1 VTSDPTPEITEP
13 DTTEAPTRLTR
24 ARIIFSF
31 FRKDVRKQ
39 RKKLLGGMGFA
50 VIYAL
55 SRVIE
60 PWPLKVVL
68 DQVLFHKPA
77 HGFFMS
83 PFTIFGTSAYEILAA
98 SALVL
103 VVAAIVRGFAYFYED
118 FFLSS
123 AAQEIVY
130 SIRRRLYEHLH
141 RLPLAFHQ
149 RRSTGDLLVRLSA
162 DIVMLREV
170 LVDAVVNLG
179 TGVVLVVLM
188 TAVMLYVDPVLTLV
202 SIGVM
207 PLIALMSM
215 FYGRRIRTTS
225 RRQRKR
231 EGQVAAAMHE
241 ALSAMDVVQ
250 LHGASGREQE
260 RFQQLNRKS
269 LKQGTEAVRL
279 EARMNRSVEWALT
292 AGTIAVLWAGTLRAL
307 HGAITPG
314 ELIVYISYLRAAYR
328 PLRRASKS
336 VQRSA
341 KALAAAERIVE
352 MLQTEPDLRD
362 SPTAR
367 PAPTFRGRIVFENVG
382 FAYSPGD
389 TVLEGI
395 DLRVSAG
402 STVAIVGATG
412 SGKSTLASLV
422 PRLFDPS
429 AGRVTIDGLDI
440 RDLTLESLRAQI
452 SVVRQDSILFGL
464 SIAEN
469 IRYGKP
475 DATDEEVQAAAAAAG
490 IDDFLSELPS
500 GYDTVLTERGTS
512 LSGGQRQRVALAR
525 ALVRRTPVLILDEP
539 TTGLDAEKEREVT
552 RAIRELTRETTT
564 LLITHDMRLVQDAD
578 LVVVLDHGRVVGRG
592 TYDELL
598 ARSPTLRRFAGAYDE
613 VGHAPPAAPS
623 SVDRGGP
630 RVLFYSHNGIGV
642 GHLQRQLDLA
652 SAYRARHPDAAV
664 LLATGSTAAG
674 MFEFPAGID
683 FFKLPALRPVDRKRT
698 WVPRDLAVSRETVTE
713 MRTELLE
720 SAVRSFSPDVLIADF
735 MPAGPYGELL
745 PALERL
751 TRSGGR
757 AVAGFRDIIDEPAF
771 VRELWEETGVYETL
785 REHYDAICVYGDPR
799 VMNFADDYG
808 LDEPD
813 ERLRYCGYLGRPRP
827 AAPDSPVLERPF
839 VIASC
844 GGGADGA
851 ALLDAFIRS
860 AAGIRSRIGGTWLAV
875 SGPLMPPAEHARLSR
890 LAALHDVEL
899 RRAVPGLRT
908 YTAVA
913 DCVVAM
919 PGYNTTCDVLSYGR
933 NAVFVP
939 RPGPSCEQLMRAER
953 LRKWVRAEIVLEP
966 SAELLRV
973 SIERALASAPITAPL
988 PLDGLERAVD
998 VFDSCVELAPA
1009 AAA

>member
-1 VTSDPTPEITEP
+1 MKPDTTPE
-13 DTTEAPTRLTR
+13 TTEAPTRLTR
-24 ARIIFSF
+24 ARIVFSF
-31 FRKDVRKQ
+31 FSKDVRKQ

-55 SRVIE
+55 SRLIE

-77 HGFFMS
+77 RGFFMG
-83 PFTIFGTSAYEILAA
+83 PFTIFGSSAYEILAA

-103 VVAAIVRGFAYFYED
+103 VIAAIVRGFAYFYED

-149 RRSTGDLLVRLSA
+149 KRSTGDLLVRLSA

-188 TAVMLYVDPVLTLV
+188 TAVMLYVDPALTLV

-207 PLIALMSM
+207 PLIAVMSM

-241 ALSAMDVVQ
+241 ALNAMDVVQ

-260 RFQQLNRKS
+260 RFQELNRKS
-269 LKQGTEAVRL
+269 LKQGTKAVRL

-292 AGTIAVLWAGTLRAL
+292 GGTVAVLWAGTLRAL

-314 ELIVYISYLRAAYR
+314 ELIVFISYLRAAYR

-362 SPTAR
+362 SPTAG
-367 PAPTFRGRIVFENVG
+367 PAPPFRGRIVFERVG

-389 TVLEGI
+389 TVLDGI
-395 DLRVSAG
+395 DLDVAAG

-412 SGKSTLASLV
+412 SGKSTLVSLV

-429 AGRVTIDGLDI
+429 AGRVTIDGIDI

-469 IRYGKP
+469 IRYGMP

-490 IDDFLSELPS
+490 IDDFLAELPA

-512 LSGGQRQRVALAR
+512 LSGGQRQRIALAR
-525 ALVRRTPVLILDEP
+525 ALVRRTPILILDEP
-539 TTGLDAEKEREVT
+539 TTGLDAEKERDVT
-552 RAIRELTRETTT
+552 RAIRKLTRDTTT
-564 LLITHDMRLVQDAD
+564 MLITHDMRLVQDAD
-578 LVVVLDHGRVVGRG
+578 LVMVLDHGRVVGRG

-598 ARSPTLRRFAGAYDE
+598 GRSPTLRRFAGAYDD
-613 VGHAPPAAPS
+613 VGHASPPAPS
-623 SVDRGGP
+623 PVDRGGP

-674 MFEFPAGID
+674 MFEFPPGID

-698 WVPRDLAVSRETVTE
+698 WVPRDLAVPRETVTA
-713 MRTELLE
+713 MRSELLE
-720 SAVRSFSPDVLIADF
+720 SAVRSFSPDLLIADF
-735 MPAGPYGELL
+735 MPAGPHGELL

-757 AVAGFRDIIDEPAF
+757 AVAGFRDIIDEPEF

-808 LDEPD
+808 LDEPA
-813 ERLRYCGYLGRPRP
+813 ERLRYCGYLGRPQP
-827 AAPDSPVLERPF
+827 AAPDPPVLERPF
-839 VIASC
+839 VIGSC

-875 SGPLMPPAEHARLSR
+875 SGPLMAPAEHARLSR

-899 RRAVPGLRT
+899 RGAVPELRS

-939 RPGPSCEQLMRAER
+939 RPGPSREQLMRAER
-953 LRKWVRAEIVLEP
+953 LRSWGLAETVLEP

-998 VFDSCVELAPA
+998 VFDRCVELAPA